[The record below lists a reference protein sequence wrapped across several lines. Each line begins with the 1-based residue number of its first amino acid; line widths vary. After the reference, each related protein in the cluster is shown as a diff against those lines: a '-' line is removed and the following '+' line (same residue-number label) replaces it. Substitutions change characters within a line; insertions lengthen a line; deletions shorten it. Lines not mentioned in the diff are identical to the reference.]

1 MVSAIARRSPK
12 HRVRRFKQKRAPT
25 LFVQE
30 NLQMGVTVTE
40 VKDYLEFWLTRKTS
54 DLQKEHKQQMASI
67 KVPSPVL
74 HKLEVAKLHNR

>member
-1 MVSAIARRSPK
+1 M
-12 HRVRRFKQKRAPT
+12 
-25 LFVQE
+25 QE

-40 VKDYLEFWLTRKTS
+40 VKEYLEFWLTRKTS

-74 HKLEVAKLHNR
+74 HKLVVANLHYR